1 VPARPLN
8 VGPLSRTERDAVPV
22 ASVDEIR
29 DLLSWPDVRRLERS
43 EYGMTYVR
51 VVPERSKLPPIEFA
65 FRGDLDFLESF
76 GFGEW
81 HSHPK
86 LDEALVMAD
95 DLVRRRKCV
104 LEERDRGNGR
114 YRGSALVG
122 PNDLLGMIGGRAS
135 MFRRIFFGEDPVE
148 ERIDF
153 SRYVQADHGLVLRA
167 EAEALKR
174 VYDQLGTPIPDWL
187 RLAGGAG

>member
-1 VPARPLN
+1 MPLT
-8 VGPLSRTERDAVPV
+8 SI
-22 ASVDEIR
+22 DEIR
-29 DLLSWPDVRRLERS
+29 DLLSWPDVRRVEFP
-43 EYGMTYVR
+43 EYGMSHVR

-81 HSHPK
+81 HYHPE
-86 LDEALVMAD
+86 LDEALVAAD

-122 PNDLLGMIGGRAS
+122 PSDLLGTIGGRAS
-135 MFRRIFFGEDPVE
+135 MFRRVFFGEDPVD

-153 SRYVQADHGLVLRA
+153 SRYLEADGLLMLRS
-167 EAEALKR
+167 EAEGLKR
-174 VYDQLGTPIPDWL
+174 VYEQLGTPIPEWL
-187 RLAGGAG
+187 RLVGGAG

>member
-1 VPARPLN
+1 VPL
-8 VGPLSRTERDAVPV
+8 

-29 DLLSWPDVRRLERS
+29 DLLSWPDVRRVEHLAH
-43 EYGMTYVR
+43 GMTYVR
-51 VVPERSKLPPIEFA
+51 VMPERSTLAPIEFA
-65 FRGDLDFLESF
+65 FSGDLDFLQSF

-114 YRGSALVG
+114 YRCSGLVG
-122 PNDLLGMIGGRAS
+122 PNDLLGAIGGRAS
-135 MFRRIFFGEDPVE
+135 MFRRVFFGQDPVE

-153 SRYVQADHGLVLRA
+153 SRYVQADHGLVLRT
-167 EAEALKR
+167 EAEALKH
-174 VYDQLGTPIPDWL
+174 VYDQMGTPIPVWL
-187 RLAGGAG
+187 RRAESAE